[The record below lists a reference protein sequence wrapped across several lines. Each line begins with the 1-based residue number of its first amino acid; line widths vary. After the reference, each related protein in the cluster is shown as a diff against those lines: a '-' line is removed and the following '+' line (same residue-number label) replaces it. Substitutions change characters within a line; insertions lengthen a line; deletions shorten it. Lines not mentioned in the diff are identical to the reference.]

1 MSIFYLPDYVSRLD
15 HFEMKEKQ
23 IRVNNSS
30 PLPLRLKI
38 IAGYVSLLALLG
50 IIVFLV
56 WLEHRK
62 IEALNSGE
70 LLISQKREA
79 VNRTFEKLLDFSFS
93 DDFLL
98 LRDNGKFNEYRM
110 KREVAMDALNGLKQ
124 YYPSDIQHSQIDKVS
139 SLLLEKETLLLGVM
153 NALSDFSRI
162 DSLLQRRIPIIALQ
176 AQTPQQPDASVT
188 AEKKRGGFFGLFKKK
203 EERSAYA
210 RQREKTGQ
218 PSASRQTTGKLYSL
232 QREMHTQY
240 TDYWYKLTIYSD
252 SLQRRNTELNSQIS
266 ELICEFEQ
274 TAIKQA
280 EKETRE
286 RTALK
291 EQSFRIILFIAAA
304 AILLIVVFYL
314 FIHHDI
320 RKRLEYRK
328 RLETSDRRNRELL
341 TARQNL
347 ILTVSHDLRAP
358 LGTISEYAEL
368 LQDEKSL
375 KQRKGYATNILHAS
389 RHVIGLANNLLY
401 YYRLEAEKEQ
411 PEKEIFH
418 PGRTVEDTARSFLP
432 MAERKGLGLT
442 TEVTDSDVL
451 VEGDCGRLVQI
462 LNNLLSNAIKFTRAG
477 YIHVGAQYRAGK
489 LSFFV
494 RDTGIGIDKEK
505 QEQIFTAFER
515 GEAPDAEQGFG
526 LGLAITYKLVTLL
539 EGTIRLQSTPGH
551 GSTFEVCLP
560 MPETEGLADMTKRF
574 PECGVLS
581 GLRILAIDDDRM
593 QLDVPRKMY
602 ARYGIECDCCLNIG
616 ELVATLRHNRYD
628 LVLTDMRMPEMD
640 GYGVLDLLRSCNLEQ
655 TKTIPVLAVT
665 AQTGEKTEHFKHAG
679 FADCLHKPFSPEELM
694 SVTSRIDR
702 TNFTAIMEGE
712 ENTRELLDMFIKDTE
727 KELSEM
733 RDAVGTADYMRL
745 RHIIHKA
752 APLWGMIRIN
762 VSLREL
768 EELASLSSEKWC
780 KELDGRIKRL
790 MEAVEHA
797 VKKAKELKDESD
809 GNHTG
814 SRG

>member
-62 IEALNSGE
+62 MGALNSGE

-110 KREVAMDALNGLKQ
+110 KREVATNALNELKQ
-124 YYPSDIQHSQIDKVS
+124 YYPSDIQRSQIDKVS
-139 SLLLEKETLLLGVM
+139 SLLQEKETLLLGVM
-153 NALSDFSRI
+153 NALSNFSRI
-162 DSLLQRRIPIIALQ
+162 DSLLQRRIPAIASQ
-176 AQTPQQPDASVT
+176 AQTLQQPDASVT
-188 AEKKRGGFFGLFKKK
+188 AEKKRSGFFGLFKKK
-203 EERSAYA
+203 EEKSAYA
-210 RQREKTGQ
+210 LQRKKTGQ
-218 PSASRQTTGKLYSL
+218 PSASRQTAGKLYSL
-232 QREMHTQY
+232 QQEMHTQY

-274 TAIKQA
+274 TAVMQA
-280 EKETRE
+280 EKEAKE
-286 RTALK
+286 RAALK
-291 EQSFRIILFIAAA
+291 EQSFRIILFIATAS
-304 AILLIVVFYL
+304 ILLIVVFYL

-328 RLETSDRRNRELL
+328 RLEVSDCRNRELL
-341 TARQNL
+341 AARRNL

-358 LGTISEYAEL
+358 LGAISEYAEL
-368 LQDEKSL
+368 LQYEKSQ

-389 RHVIGLANNLLY
+389 RHIIGLANNLLY

-418 PGRTVEDTARSFLP
+418 PGRTVEDTARLP

-442 TEVTDSDVL
+442 TEVADSDIL
-451 VEGDCGRLVQI
+451 VEGDCRRLVQI

-477 YIHVGAQYRAGK
+477 YIHIGAQYRDGK

-515 GEAPDAEQGFG
+515 GEAPGAEQGFG

-539 EGTIRLQSTPGH
+539 QGTIRLQSTPGH

-574 PECGVLS
+574 PECGELS
-581 GLRILAIDDDRM
+581 GMRILAIDDDRM
-593 QLDVPRKMY
+593 QLDVTQKMY
-602 ARYGIECDCCLNIG
+602 SRYGIECDCCLNVG
-616 ELVATLRHNRYD
+616 ELVAALRHNRYD

-640 GYGVLDLLRSCNLEQ
+640 GYEVLVLLRSSNLQQ

-665 AQTGEKTEHFKHAG
+665 AQVGEKPEHFKHMG
-679 FADCLHKPFSPEELM
+679 FAGCLHKPFSPEELM

-702 TNFTAIMEGE
+702 TNFTAIMEVRWNFRIIFG
-712 ENTRELLDMFIKDTE
+712 LF
-727 KELSEM
+727 
-733 RDAVGTADYMRL
+733 VGR
-745 RHIIHKA
+745 
-752 APLWGMIRIN
+752 
-762 VSLREL
+762 
-768 EELASLSSEKWC
+768 
-780 KELDGRIKRL
+780 
-790 MEAVEHA
+790 
-797 VKKAKELKDESD
+797 
-809 GNHTG
+809 
-814 SRG
+814 